1 MKDSHY
7 CSPSVKKSIQNFVLV
22 SAINK
27 KQSKKEGKKERKK
40 GRYPKNLL
48 YTLHSL
54 LLFFLTSNENFQ
66 AWLLDFQM
74 GTLTYA
80 FQ

>member
-1 MKDSHY
+1 MENEGQ
-7 CSPSVKKSIQNFVLV
+7 PLLQPPVKKSIQNFGLM

-27 KQSKKEGKKERKK
+27 KQSKKEGKKE
-40 GRYPKNLL
+40 RYPKNLL

-54 LLFFLTSNENFQ
+54 LLFFFELPMTNFRHGY
-66 AWLLDFQM
+66 WTFKWVHF
-74 GTLTYA
+74 TYA

>member
-54 LLFFLTSNENFQ
+54 VLFFLLPMKIFRHGYWTFKFQ
-66 AWLLDFQM
+66 
-74 GTLTYA
+74 
-80 FQ
+80 